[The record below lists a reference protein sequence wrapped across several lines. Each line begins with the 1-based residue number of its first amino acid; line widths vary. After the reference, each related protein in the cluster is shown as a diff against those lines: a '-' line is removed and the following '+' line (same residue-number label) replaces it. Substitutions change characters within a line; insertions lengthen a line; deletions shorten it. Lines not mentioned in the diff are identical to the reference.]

1 MTTLDRA
8 TATDGAPQIWLR
20 LVVLA
25 FAALLGLQAVWLL
38 LAGLI
43 QPGIVRLPTDAAAAA
58 TAAKEQSA
66 AAMAASLGV
75 LRGDLWA
82 ESAFTEA
89 NLLWNDKNASSSTE
103 TAQNLARAFSNL
115 GRALGDAPHQSG
127 AWLLLAGLAQ
137 RFPTANVDAVEPLKM
152 SYYTGASDRQ
162 LMPLRFRIAMQV
174 DPSRDAEIRQ
184 FVGRELRLLLAQNQK
199 TAIAGAYNASS
210 PAGKRFIEQSVT
222 DIDRSALDWLRVG
235 AH

>member
-1 MTTLDRA
+1 MTTLDRS
-8 TATDGAPQIWLR
+8 TGTEGAPQIWLR

-38 LAGLI
+38 LAELTR
-43 QPGIVRLPTDAAAAA
+43 PGIVRLPTDATTAAAA
-58 TAAKEQSA
+58 AKEASA

-75 LRGDLWA
+75 VRGDLWA
-82 ESAFTEA
+82 ESAYTEA
-89 NLLWNDKNASSSTE
+89 NLLWSDKNASSNAD
-103 TAQNLARAFSNL
+103 TAQNLARAFANL
-115 GRALGDAPHQSG
+115 GRALGDGPHQSG

-137 RFPTANVDAVEPLKM
+137 RFPSASVDPVEPLKM

-162 LMPLRFRIAMQV
+162 LMPLRFRVAMQV

-184 FVGRELRLLLAQNQK
+184 FAGRELRLLLVQNQK
-199 TAIAGAYNASS
+199 SAIAGAYNASS
-210 PAGKRFIEQSVT
+210 PAAKRFIEQSVS
-222 DIDRSALDWLRVG
+222 DVDRSALDWLRVG